1 MVAVQLPVT
10 TTSTVRYSLAPVS
23 LGCSVSSWAVAA
35 LAIVSAATRPTA
47 APPTM
52 LVILTRDLLISCR
65 RPDAGG
71 LPRDG
76 PHPGAL
82 GPGRVGCAP
91 GRHALWQRRPGS
103 RCPVTGPPTPFLA
116 SAPGHHSALAH
127 ACLDT

>member
-10 TTSTVRYSLAPVS
+10 ATVTVRCSLAPVS
-23 LGCSVSSWAVAA
+23 LGSSVSSWAVAA

-47 APPTM
+47 APPTV

-76 PHPGAL
+76 PTPASSVRG
-82 GPGRVGCAP
+82 GWVV
-91 GRHALWQRRPGS
+91 RPAA
-103 RCPVTGPPTPFLA
+103 TPFGSDGRGLD
-116 SAPGHHSALAH
+116 AL
-127 ACLDT
+127 

>member
-10 TTSTVRYSLAPVS
+10 ATVTVRCSLAS
-23 LGCSVSSWAVAA
+23 LALSSSVSSWAVAT

-76 PHPGAL
+76 PHLGVL

-91 GRHALWQRRPGS
+91 GRRALWQRRPGS
-103 RCPVTGPPTPFLA
+103 
-116 SAPGHHSALAH
+116 
-127 ACLDT
+127 